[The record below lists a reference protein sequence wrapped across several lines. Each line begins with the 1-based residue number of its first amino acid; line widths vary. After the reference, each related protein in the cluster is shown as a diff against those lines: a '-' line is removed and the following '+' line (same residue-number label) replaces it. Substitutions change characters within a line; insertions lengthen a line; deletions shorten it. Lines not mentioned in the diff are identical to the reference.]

1 MPAATTPATSGTL
14 RDLLVACRGRIQVS
28 QEQVAIEVG
37 VSGRHYGD
45 LERGRVRRPNPVLLT
60 RVAEVLK
67 MSSVE
72 QAHMHSLLDV
82 LPTG

>member
-1 MPAATTPATSGTL
+1 MPVATTPATSDAL
-14 RDLLVACRGRIQVS
+14 RDLLVTCRGRIQVS
-28 QEQVAIEVG
+28 QERVAIEVG

-60 RVAEVLK
+60 RVAEVLQ
-67 MSSVE
+67 MSHDE
-72 QAHMHSLLDV
+72 QARMHSLLDV